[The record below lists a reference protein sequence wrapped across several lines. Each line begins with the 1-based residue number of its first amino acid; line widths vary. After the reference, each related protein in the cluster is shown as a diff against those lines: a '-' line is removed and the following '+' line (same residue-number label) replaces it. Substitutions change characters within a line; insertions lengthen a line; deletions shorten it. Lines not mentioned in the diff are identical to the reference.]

1 MVTWENFMIPDNE
14 ADLCRLAILL
24 AMTPNQDVEKE
35 VIAQYQKLG
44 LRSAATMI
52 SGFGIDSQTSIVR
65 SVVNLCLNTNVIE
78 RKRSQVHPVCHCVLE
93 TAQSTRASDAIGQN
107 FCFKA
112 AVVRRREESRCASMA
127 TWPCTSCRDT
137 NPSASAIRFSA
148 IDLCT
153 GN

>member
-78 RKRSQVHPVCHCVLE
+78 RKRSHVHPLCHCVLE

-112 AVVRRREESRCASMA
+112 AVVRRREEF
-127 TWPCTSCRDT
+127 T
-137 NPSASAIRFSA
+137 
-148 IDLCT
+148 LCFY
-153 GN
+153 GNLAMHELSGHKSIGVGYQILGN